1 MSYYAAPE
9 YEGYEGQQAGV
20 SPAAFALPAER
31 AAFIRRVYSH
41 VAGALLAFVAIEW
54 FLLVPLQKISAQ
66 LIFLMLA
73 GGGKFSWLIVLG
85 AFMLVGWLAERWAM
99 SDASPGLQYLGL
111 AVYTIAEAI
120 ICLPLLF
127 LVTYLVDQPTLIG
140 QAGILTLA
148 VFAGLTACVLVTRK
162 DFSFL
167 GPIVW
172 VGSFLALGLIVA
184 AILFGFNLGLWF
196 ALAMVGLVS
205 AAIIYQTSNI
215 LHVYRTD
222 QHVAAALGLFASVV
236 TLFYYILMALLRSR
250 D

>member
-1 MSYYAAPE
+1 MSYNPTPAYQ
-9 YEGYEGQQAGV
+9 GYEEYYAGTV
-20 SPAAFALPAER
+20 PAAYALPAER
-31 AAFIRRVYSH
+31 AAFIRRVYAH

-54 FLLVPLQKISAQ
+54 LLLVPLAPLSLE
-66 LIFLMLA
+66 LIGLMLFGA
-73 GGGKFSWLIVLG
+73 GKYSWLIVLG
-85 AFMLVGWLAERWAM
+85 LFMLVGWLAEKWAL

-111 AVYTIAEAI
+111 AVYTVAEAI
-120 ICLPLLF
+120 IVLPLLF
-127 LVTYLVDQPTLIG
+127 LVAFVLDEPTLIG
-140 QAGILTLA
+140 QAAILTLA
-148 VFAGLTACVLVTRK
+148 VFGGLTACVLTTRK

-172 VGSFLALGLIVA
+172 VASWMALGLIVA

-196 ALAMVGLVS
+196 SLAMVGLLS

-215 LHVYRTD
+215 LHHYRTD

-236 TLFYYILMALLRSR
+236 TLFYYILMALLKSR